1 MLKTNLEVKVGI
13 FVIIGLIIL
22 SIMVFSIGGFYN
34 VKPGYN
40 IKVTFSFANGVEVGA
55 PVRLAGVEIGEIK
68 EIRIFHD
75 EAKQKTEVELLAWV
89 EKGVPI
95 NNDAKA
101 KINTLGLLGEKYLE
115 IFPGTP
121 EAPVLREGDLLPGH
135 DPISTDE
142 FTELGYKI
150 ALKLDKA
157 IDSLNNIVAD
167 PNNKKNLEQTLANLK
182 DASSNF
188 KDFSEDIKAHPWRL
202 LMKPRGE
209 DNRSIKK

>member
-1 MLKTNLEVKVGI
+1 MKADLEVKVGI
-13 FVIIGLIIL
+13 FVIIGLILL
-22 SIMVFSIGGFYN
+22 SIMIFSIGGFYN

-68 EIRIFHD
+68 NIRIFYD
-75 EAKQKTEVELLAWV
+75 EKLQKTQVELLAWV

-101 KINTLGLLGEKYLE
+101 NINTLGLLGEKYLE

-121 EAPVLREGDLLPGH
+121 GMPVLQEGDSLIGH
-135 DPISTDE
+135 DPISTEE

-150 ALKLDKA
+150 ALKLDQA
-157 IDSLNNIVAD
+157 IDSINKIVAD
-167 PNNKKNLEQTLANLK
+167 PNNKQNLEQTLANLK
-182 DASSNF
+182 EASSNF
-188 KDFSEDIKAHPWRL
+188 KQFSEDIKFHPWKL
-202 LMKPRGE
+202 LQKPKR
-209 DNRSIKK
+209 